1 MAPKFGSSPTNTWV
15 WNGGELRPKAG
26 GSEVIWVYAAGELKP
41 KVGAT
46 AENTWVIRGD
56 RVSLKTGRGK
66 SYECKDVPIP
76 VIAGKVALELY

>member
-1 MAPKFGSSPTNTWV
+1 VWTGS
-15 WNGGELRPKAG
+15 ELRPKIAG
-26 GSEVIWVYAAGELKP
+26 HGDEAWVFANGELKP

-56 RVSLKTGRGK
+56 RVMLKTGRGK
-66 SYECKDVPIP
+66 TFECKDVPIP

>member
-1 MAPKFGSSPTNTWV
+1 MFAN
-15 WNGGELRPKAG
+15 GELN
-26 GSEVIWVYAAGELKP
+26 P

-56 RVSLKTGRGK
+56 RVMLKTGRGK
-66 SYECKDVPIP
+66 TFECKDVPIP